1 MSTGP
6 HNVDRLRPSSVVR
19 PYILYCHQMEM
30 RVPPSLGSC
39 RLRVMHLLL
48 FDDAMICL
56 TLRTVTHVNLHSSSS
71 TAIAAVAAVVPVMG
85 T

>member
-1 MSTGP
+1 
-6 HNVDRLRPSSVVR
+6 
-19 PYILYCHQMEM
+19 
-30 RVPPSLGSC
+30 
-39 RLRVMHLLL
+39 MHLQLLL

-56 TLRTVTHVNLHSSSS
+56 TLRTVTHVNLRSSSSS

>member
-1 MSTGP
+1 
-6 HNVDRLRPSSVVR
+6 
-19 PYILYCHQMEM
+19 
-30 RVPPSLGSC
+30 
-39 RLRVMHLLL
+39 MHLLL